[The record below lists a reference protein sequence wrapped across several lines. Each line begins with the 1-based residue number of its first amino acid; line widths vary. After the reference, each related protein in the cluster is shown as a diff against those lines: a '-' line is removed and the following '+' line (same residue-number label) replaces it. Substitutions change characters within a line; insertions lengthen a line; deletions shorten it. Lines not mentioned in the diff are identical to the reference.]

1 MKKIRMFIVATLLCS
16 LSTPLISLAETT
28 QAKPKQ
34 EIGQNSKATLKVKNS
49 KISLNSKWV
58 PENNFEAAT
67 DESGKKLSWND
78 VNKSIVVSGKVDT
91 TKIGTYKITYKLNKM
106 NKTATVE
113 VFDDNKPIKKAETKK
128 NRDQSSEVLPTAL
141 NLKNTVLK
149 TGQTWNPESNF
160 DSVVMSDGSKLL
172 WSDISKEVIVTGSV
186 DTTKAGTYK
195 VTYNF
200 RDFTKVATVTVE
212 ADVTAKDVVVKDS
225 KIDVG
230 SKWDAKDNFEYVL
243 MSDGSKLL
251 WSDISKEVI
260 VTGSVDTAKA
270 GTYKVTYNFRDF
282 TKVAT
287 VTVEANVTA
296 KDVVVKDSKI
306 DVGSKWD
313 AKDNFEYVLMSD
325 GSKLSWS
332 DVSKEIEVTG
342 SVDTKK
348 AGTYKVTYNYRDIK
362 KVATII
368 VEANVTAKD
377 IVVKDSKIDVGSK
390 WDAKDNFE
398 YVLMSDGSKLS
409 WSDVSKEIE
418 VTGSVDTKKAG
429 TYKVTYNY
437 RDIKKVATIIVEANV
452 TAKDVVVKDS
462 KIDVGSKWDAKDNF
476 EYVLMSNGSK
486 LSWSDVSKEIEVTGS
501 VDTKKAGTYK
511 VTYTYRDIKKVAT
524 VTVKKQNEVT
534 AKKLVVR
541 DTKIFVDSK
550 WNVKDNFNYV
560 LMSDGS
566 KLLWKDVE
574 REITVDGK
582 VNTQKAGTYKITYKF
597 RGLTNVAKITVEEV
611 KAKSLILKDTTL
623 VVGSKWNA
631 KDNFEYVLMNNGT
644 KLSWTDVEKEILIF
658 GEVNTQKAGTY
669 KVTYECRDLKKVA
682 TITVKQSGKPVSGTS
697 VGNKP
702 TASKPV
708 TTKPVKP
715 LPQTS
720 ETNNSELLIIG
731 ILMISGVFILVSFK
745 LRKETN

>member
-1 MKKIRMFIVATLLCS
+1 
-16 LSTPLISLAETT
+16 
-28 QAKPKQ
+28 
-34 EIGQNSKATLKVKNS
+34 
-49 KISLNSKWV
+49 
-58 PENNFEAAT
+58 
-67 DESGKKLSWND
+67 
-78 VNKSIVVSGKVDT
+78 
-91 TKIGTYKITYKLNKM
+91 
-106 NKTATVE
+106 
-113 VFDDNKPIKKAETKK
+113 
-128 NRDQSSEVLPTAL
+128 
-141 NLKNTVLK
+141 
-149 TGQTWNPESNF
+149 
-160 DSVVMSDGSKLL
+160 
-172 WSDISKEVIVTGSV
+172 
-186 DTTKAGTYK
+186 
-195 VTYNF
+195 
-200 RDFTKVATVTVE
+200 
-212 ADVTAKDVVVKDS
+212 
-225 KIDVG
+225 
-230 SKWDAKDNFEYVL
+230 
-243 MSDGSKLL
+243 
-251 WSDISKEVI
+251 
-260 VTGSVDTAKA
+260 
-270 GTYKVTYNFRDF
+270 
-282 TKVAT
+282 
-287 VTVEANVTA
+287 
-296 KDVVVKDSKI
+296 
-306 DVGSKWD
+306 
-313 AKDNFEYVLMSD
+313 
-325 GSKLSWS
+325 
-332 DVSKEIEVTG
+332 
-342 SVDTKK
+342 
-348 AGTYKVTYNYRDIK
+348 
-362 KVATII
+362 
-368 VEANVTAKD
+368 
-377 IVVKDSKIDVGSK
+377 
-390 WDAKDNFE
+390 
-398 YVLMSDGSKLS
+398 
-409 WSDVSKEIE
+409 KEIE

>member
-230 SKWDAKDNFEYVL
+230 SKWDAKDNLEYV
-243 MSDGSKLL
+243 
-251 WSDISKEVI
+251 
-260 VTGSVDTAKA
+260 
-270 GTYKVTYNFRDF
+270 F
-282 TKVAT
+282 
-287 VTVEANVTA
+287 
-296 KDVVVKDSKI
+296 
-306 DVGSKWD
+306 
-313 AKDNFEYVLMSD
+313 
-325 GSKLSWS
+325 
-332 DVSKEIEVTG
+332 
-342 SVDTKK
+342 
-348 AGTYKVTYNYRDIK
+348 
-362 KVATII
+362 
-368 VEANVTAKD
+368 
-377 IVVKDSKIDVGSK
+377 
-390 WDAKDNFE
+390 
-398 YVLMSDGSKLS
+398 
-409 WSDVSKEIE
+409 
-418 VTGSVDTKKAG
+418 
-429 TYKVTYNY
+429 
-437 RDIKKVATIIVEANV
+437 
-452 TAKDVVVKDS
+452 
-462 KIDVGSKWDAKDNF
+462 
-476 EYVLMSNGSK
+476 MSNGSK